1 LSLKKSIKVHTTNI
15 LPLFSVNLGQKKGA
29 AGQKIGGGSV
39 FLKQSFSSILDRQK
53 GAVVGRWQQQSS

>member
-1 LSLKKSIKVHTTNI
+1 